1 MLTVLQPPEVK
12 EAQPAQQ
19 SNWARNL
26 KIGAAAVAGGT
37 ILAVTGAVLGRFPP
51 ASYAV
56 LRCAHHCTASSHVLW
71 LHTNSKCVSIV
82 LTIVISV
89 RLVTIYTLL

>member
-1 MLTVLQPPEVK
+1 MQPREVK

-37 ILAVTGAVLGRFPP
+37 ILAVTGVALKPSALSPSAALSCCMLCAALRSAVMHF
-51 ASYAV
+51 
-56 LRCAHHCTASSHVLW
+56 W
-71 LHTNSKCVSIV
+71 
-82 LTIVISV
+82 
-89 RLVTIYTLL
+89 